1 MFRGTAALAYSYL
14 LHWLKQEDLYSQQSP
29 FVYHCYLGLVKQLAT
44 NLVLQED
51 PANLASSRFSL
62 PTFLSSSNSPS
73 TPSTP
78 YWKPTQKGISLL
90 AYFCNQT
97 PAQQVL
103 EIGTGN
109 GAITR
114 ALEKLPLKKLYSIE
128 ENPGYWKQAEGS
140 NTTKYLLGNLQEILP
155 ALLEKVA
162 QLDFILINP
171 LFSKLELRLIFESC
185 KPKVHEGSI
194 LALAHIHRSTEMENA
209 WKEIQE
215 DPRVAL
221 TFDFFDYGIVW
232 FAYPGPKTHLILSA

>member
-1 MFRGTAALAYSYL
+1 MFRGTASLAYSYL

-29 FVYHCYLGLVKQLAT
+29 FVYQCYLGLVKQLAST
-44 NLVLQED
+44 LVVQED
-51 PANLASSRFSL
+51 PANLASCRFSL
-62 PTFLSSSNSPS
+62 PTFFATSN
-73 TPSTP
+73 THTTP
-78 YWKPTQKGISLL
+78 YWKPTQKGITLL

-128 ENPGYWKQAEGS
+128 ENPGYWNQAQEKGS
-140 NTTKYLLGNLQEILP
+140 NTTSYLLGNVLEKLP
-155 ALLEKVA
+155 VLLEKVA

-171 LFSKLELRLIFESC
+171 LFSKSELRLIFESC
-185 KPKVHEGSI
+185 KPKVHAGSI

-221 TFDFFDYGIVW
+221 TLDFFEYGIVW